1 MNKELLEIQNNYLR
15 AENKDMLEGLVRSY
29 SLSYNFD
36 NQGLRLFLLCCRE
49 LQMKNLLASKSKD
62 DTIFYRDLEYANE
75 YQSDCYDF
83 NKISI
88 PISVFNDYGFKK
100 HLSNNEK
107 INLIRKMATIN
118 FTFPTKRKVSCYNFI
133 KKVEYD
139 IDNDIVDVTFNE
151 ELLPLI
157 LVNNDYS
164 YVSNKD
170 LFQLDGK
177 YEIGI
182 YLKYRRFKETGKI
195 FFNLETSKEYFLLS
209 KNYKSFKLNQNLEK
223 AVNSLNAKLG
233 LQLKLTTLKQG
244 NDNHSI
250 TEFVISFPKKSKKI
264 KQ

>member
-75 YQSDCYDF
+75 YQSDYYDY

-88 PISVFNDYGFKK
+88 PISVFNEYGFKK
-100 HLSNNEK
+100 HLTNNEK
-107 INLIRKMATIN
+107 IDIIRKIASIQ
-118 FTFPTKRKVSCYNFI
+118 FIFPTKKKFKCYNFV
-133 KKVEYD
+133 KKAEYD
-139 IDNDIVDVTFNE
+139 VDTEIVNVTFNE
-151 ELLPLI
+151 ELLF
-157 LVNNDYS
+157 LVLPDNDYS
-164 YVSNKD
+164 YLSNRD
-170 LFQLDGK
+170 LLELDGK
-177 YEIGI
+177 WEVGI
-182 YLKYRRFKETGKI
+182 YLKYRQFIEKGVI
-195 FFNLETSKEYFLLS
+195 YLGIDGIKEYFKLYE
-209 KNYKSFKLNQNLEK
+209 KYKAKTIHQKLEK
-223 AVNSLNAKLG
+223 AINSLNDKLG
-233 LQLKLTTLKQG
+233 LQLKLIALKQS

-250 TEFVISFPKKSKKI
+250 TEFIISFPKQTKKI